1 MNAYG
6 TSVEEFHSLAI
17 ALLRAQETRQ
27 WLPDAEK
34 SHKRSPRT
42 SHITAAPRRLRIAG
56 TAIAILAVLLCSSR
70 CFGQSTYGSIRGTVQ
85 DASGA
90 AVPDAQVKLHSIDE
104 NTDRVVTTDAAGA
117 YTLEN
122 VNAGKYK
129 IIGQRAG
136 FADSV
141 VDGISLAA

>member
-34 SHKRSPRT
+34 SRKRSPRN
-42 SHITAAPRRLRIAG
+42 SHTTAVPRRLRIAG
-56 TAIAILAVLLCSSR
+56 TAIAIFAVLLCSSR

-90 AVPDAQVKLHSIDE
+90 AIPDAQVTLHSVDE
-104 NTDRVVTTDAAGA
+104 NTDRKVTTDG
-117 YTLEN
+117 T
-122 VNAGKYK
+122 G
-129 IIGQRAG
+129 
-136 FADSV
+136 S
-141 VDGISLAA
+141 